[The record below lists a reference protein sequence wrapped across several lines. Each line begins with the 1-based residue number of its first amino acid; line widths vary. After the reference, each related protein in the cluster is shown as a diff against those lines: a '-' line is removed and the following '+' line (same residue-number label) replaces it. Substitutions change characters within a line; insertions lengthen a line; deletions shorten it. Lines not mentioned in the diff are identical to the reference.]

1 LVARRERGERE
12 ERTRE
17 DWRQWQKAR
26 GGGLTGE
33 PRKVEGAE
41 AAIPAPRRERQR
53 EGRAISPRQRGR
65 LRAPLA
71 NPQGEELG
79 LTRKALQVHRGRQQV
94 QQPVGNLTQ
103 RRREP
108 YRALQQVLQRR
119 REQRK
124 AEDEARDE
132 GSTGSG

>member
-1 LVARRERGERE
+1 M
-12 ERTRE
+12 
-17 DWRQWQKAR
+17 
-26 GGGLTGE
+26 
-33 PRKVEGAE
+33 
-41 AAIPAPRRERQR
+41 APRRERQR
-53 EGRAISPRQRGR
+53 EGRAISPPQRGR